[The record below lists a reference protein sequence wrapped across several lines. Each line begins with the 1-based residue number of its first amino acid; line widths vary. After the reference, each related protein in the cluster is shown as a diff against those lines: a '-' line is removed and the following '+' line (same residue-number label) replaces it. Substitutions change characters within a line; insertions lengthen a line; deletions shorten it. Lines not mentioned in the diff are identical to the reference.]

1 MTDLVNPPT
10 IDPTQDWL
18 STRRAQLVRA
28 LETDAPSARGL
39 RPNWRLAVVVLAV
52 LLFAGAAV
60 AATGYTFFD
69 WLNADEPG
77 AARFSIDSSRTV
89 DWPAPGALACAEP
102 GTEFSCTEGNS
113 GRWIY
118 ESLSR
123 VEAPPTNVTRTSIL
137 DAVAAGER
145 EGRIAPETA
154 DRLRSEIAAVG
165 DEFFEKLQVL
175 LALRSVASPHLT
187 RPGFV
192 LVPPA
197 GVPQFV
203 TCEPDDDAFRCRSLS
218 AAVDVPVGAPMYGLR
233 ENADWVERSMPRRAP
248 DLEPLYEGVFGRP
261 LTPAEQRLLIS
272 ISTPASSDADSGGA
286 TTSGG

>member
-10 IDPTQDWL
+10 IEPTHDWL

-28 LETDAPSARGL
+28 LEPDAPSRRGL
-39 RPNWRLAVVVLAV
+39 RLNWRLAVVVLAV

-69 WLNADEPG
+69 WLHADEPG
-77 AARFSIDSSRTV
+77 AARFSIDASRTV
-89 DWPAPGALACAEP
+89 DWPAPEALGCPEP
-102 GTEFSCTEGNS
+102 GTEFSCAQGNS
-113 GRWIY
+113 GRWVY
-118 ESLSR
+118 ESLGR
-123 VEAPPTNVTRTSIL
+123 VEAPPTDLTRERIL

-145 EGRIAPETA
+145 EGRIPPETA
-154 DRLRSEIAAVG
+154 ERVRNEIAAVG
-165 DEFFEKLQVL
+165 DEFFEKLQIL
-175 LALRSVASPHLT
+175 LGLRSVASPHVT

-203 TCEPDDDAFRCRSLS
+203 TCEPDDDAFRCQSLS
-218 AAVDVPVGAPMYGLR
+218 AAVDVPVGAPMYRLR
-233 ENADWVERSMPRRAP
+233 ENADWIERPIPRRAAE
-248 DLEPLYEGVFGRP
+248 LEHLYAGVFGRP
-261 LTPAEQRLLIS
+261 LTPAEERLLITL
-272 ISTPASSDADSGGA
+272 STPASSDANSGGA